1 MCGIVGFVN
10 YKQDISKYKNILI
23 NMNNSIS
30 KRGPDEEGYYMG
42 SHVAF
47 GHKRLIV
54 LDPDGGKQ
62 PMLASKPS
70 QLVGAK
76 TEPTPNVPE
85 GKNGT
90 DPKLT

>member
-54 LDPDGGKQ
+54 LDPH
-62 PMLASKPS
+62 
-70 QLVGAK
+70 
-76 TEPTPNVPE
+76 
-85 GKNGT
+85 
-90 DPKLT
+90 